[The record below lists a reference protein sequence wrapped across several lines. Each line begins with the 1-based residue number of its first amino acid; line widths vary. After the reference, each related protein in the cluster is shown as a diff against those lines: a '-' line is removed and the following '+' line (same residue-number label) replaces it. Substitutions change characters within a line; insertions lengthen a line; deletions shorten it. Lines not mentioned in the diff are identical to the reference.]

1 MSTRIVNQH
10 DEPCERCGEFTVVTR
25 CLSCV
30 AKGGG
35 VNRHCDGCPEF
46 EVDCNGVGMTCP
58 GLPEAPAEPLDDTDY
73 PKVPCPPDSERCE
86 SCADKRWKRFACT
99 LTVCDDCGCVVGWDE
114 AATAPTLEA
123 AMEAAR
129 HLGPTVSMDSKGIV
143 ASVWLPAIQWRK
155 CDTLA
160 EAASWLLALAER
172 GKFCGKCGNEGPP
185 CACPVTRW
193 VCQNG
198 HVQTQN
204 PTGLCGCGELL
215 EEGGGDGR

>member
-1 MSTRIVNQH
+1 MSARIVNQH
-10 DEPCERCGEFTVVTR
+10 REPCERCGEWTVVTR
-25 CLSCV
+25 CLKC
-30 AKGGG
+30 APGGQHCG
-35 VNRHCDGCPEF
+35 GCDGTAHTFCYKMEEICGDDAVCKP
-46 EVDCNGVGMTCP
+46 CP

-123 AMEAAR
+123 AMEGAR
-129 HLGPTVSMDSKGIV
+129 RLGPTVAMDSKGIV

-160 EAASWLLALAER
+160 EAASWLLALAE
-172 GKFCGKCGNEGPP
+172 
-185 CACPVTRW
+185 
-193 VCQNG
+193 
-198 HVQTQN
+198 
-204 PTGLCGCGELL
+204 
-215 EEGGGDGR
+215 GGSDAK